1 MYRFGALIAI
11 ACLCTTCGR
20 DKTSSGEAASPA
32 NSTPSPD
39 SAAAVATPAELL
51 SPEHLDGALPD
62 EDEGALLRPFRGDLD
77 AMVKR
82 RFVRVLCSFNRTNY
96 FLDKAEQRGVTYEA
110 GKAFEKFLNDRL
122 NMKTVAVH
130 VAFIPVRHDQLF
142 SGLAAGLGD
151 IAAANLTITQER
163 AKSATFSTPWASD
176 VREVLVLAPGVPP
189 VATPEELS
197 GREVHVRKSS
207 SYFESLVELNSR
219 LKAAGRPPVRIVEAD
234 EQLEEDDLLEMVNA
248 SLIPAT
254 VVDNHIADLWSTLF
268 TQMNVQRDV
277 VLRSGGEIAWAVRKD
292 APQLLEAVNAFIAA
306 NSKGSATYN
315 ILVRKYFQNTKW
327 VKNARA
333 NADVARFQ
341 KTVDFFK
348 RYGDKY
354 DFPWLLLAA
363 QAYQESGID
372 QTRVSPVG
380 AVGVMQIKP
389 STAEGPPVFIKGV
402 QGSADRNIEAGAKYL
417 RFIEDQLKD
426 EGGVDRINRGLFA
439 FAAYNAGPARI
450 SRLRRMAE
458 QRGLDPN
465 KWFGNVEM
473 IAARDIGQETVR
485 YVANIYKYYVSYTF
499 ILQQMQAR
507 GQSRP
512 Q

>member
-11 ACLCTTCGR
+11 ACLCAACARG
-20 DKTSSGEAASPA
+20 KTASGGAAAASPG
-32 NSTPSPD
+32 N
-39 SAAAVATPAELL
+39 AAASSTSSAPGADLISTESLG
-51 SPEHLDGALPD
+51 GALSD
-62 EDEGALLRPFRGDLD
+62 EDEEALLHPFTGDLD

-110 GKAFEKFLNDRL
+110 GKAFEQFLNDRL
-122 NMKTVAVH
+122 KMKTVAVH

-142 SGLAAGLGD
+142 SALAAGQGD
-151 IAAANLTITQER
+151 IAASNLTITQDR
-163 AKSATFSTPWASD
+163 AKIANFATPWATD
-176 VREVLVLAPGVPP
+176 VREVLVLAPTAPP
-189 VATPEELS
+189 VATPDDLS
-197 GREVHVRKSS
+197 GREVHVRRSS
-207 SYFESLVELNSR
+207 SYFESLVALNGR
-219 LKAAGRPPVRIVEAD
+219 LKQAGRQPVRIVEAD

-254 VVDNHIADLWSTLF
+254 VVDNHIADLWSTVF
-268 TQMNVQRDV
+268 TQMRVQRDV

-292 APQLLEAVNAFIAA
+292 APQLLDAVNAFVAA

-333 NADVARFQ
+333 NADVARFRS
-341 KTVDFFK
+341 TIDFFK

-389 STAEGPPVFIKGV
+389 STAEGPPVFVKGV

-417 RFIEDQLKD
+417 RFIADQLKD
-426 EGGVDRINRGLFA
+426 EGDVDRINRGLFA

-450 SRLRRMAE
+450 MTLRRKAE